1 MKKVGVLDLQG
12 GVEEHINLLDKIDNV
27 ESIRIKKAEQIDS
40 IDALILPG
48 GESTTMS
55 KLIKKYNLSEKIKN
69 FKGPIWG
76 TCAGL
81 ILLSK
86 KIENDE
92 KTETLKLLDIT
103 VKRNAFGSQLNSFIK
118 KEKISVLQYP
128 FEMVFIRAPIISKTN
143 NNVEIIAKTNDK
155 IVGIKQGNIIGTSFH
170 PELTNDKSFHEYFL
184 SLIK

>member
-1 MKKVGVLDLQG
+1 MKTVGVLDLQG
-12 GVEEHINLLDKIDNV
+12 GVEEHINLL
-27 ESIRIKKAEQIDS
+27 SIIENTEAIKIKKSEQIDTV
-40 IDALILPG
+40 DALILPG

-55 KLIKKYNLSEKIKN
+55 KLMKKYSMFEKIKS

-92 KTETLKLLDIT
+92 KTETLKLLDIE
-103 VKRNAFGSQLNSFIK
+103 VQRNAFGSQLNSFIK
-118 KEKISVLQYP
+118 KDHISVLNKP
-128 FEMVFIRAPIISKTN
+128 FEMVFIRAPIISKVKS
-143 NNVEIIAKTNDK
+143 NVEILAKVNNK
-155 IVGIKQGNIIGTSFH
+155 IVGIKQGKVIGTSFH
-170 PELTNDKSFHEYFL
+170 PELTNDKSFHEYFV